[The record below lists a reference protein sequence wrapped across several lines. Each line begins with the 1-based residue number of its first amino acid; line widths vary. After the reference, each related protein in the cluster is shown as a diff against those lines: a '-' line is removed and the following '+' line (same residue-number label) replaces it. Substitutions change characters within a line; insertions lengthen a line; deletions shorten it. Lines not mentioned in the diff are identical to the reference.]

1 MRRLLPMMMLVL
13 PAAAAAQ
20 LLSQVGQPLPQP
32 LPQSLPTPRLNE
44 IIADGDDALR
54 QAAQWPRA
62 VTQLAADRLARI
74 DALVRAHPD
83 AIARD
88 DHGDAARA
96 GEVVVSDPDDAL
108 IATANKAGFTLIE
121 RATIDGLG
129 IGYAR
134 FRAPA
139 GKSLASAIRAM
150 RKLAGGHDV
159 SADQLHFESGGPENG
174 GRVEGGRRSSGHRL
188 GTVPATATAAGPA
201 TGPATDI
208 TPTAPRIGMIDG
220 APGASAGL
228 NGAITRGSF
237 AQGAGKPS
245 NHGSAVASLML
256 GTPQVRG
263 AAAGAGLWAAD
274 VYGSDPAGGNAVAIA
289 RAIGWLADAR
299 VPVTVI
305 SLVGP
310 PNPLLARVVQAARA
324 RGMVIVAA
332 VGNSGAAAP
341 PAYPA
346 SYPGVIAVTGVDSHD
361 RALIEAGR
369 ALHLDY
375 AAPGADMLASD
386 ANGHAA
392 AVRGT
397 SFAAPLVAATIARRY
412 AAPAPDRVADV
423 LRAIDAAARD
433 LGQRGPD
440 NRFGRGLVCGDCR
453 TPVK

>member
-1 MRRLLPMMMLVL
+1 MMMLVL

-20 LLSQVGQPLPQP
+20 LLPQIGQRQPQP
-32 LPQSLPTPRLNE
+32 LPLPTRRLGEFVN
-44 IIADGDDALR
+44 DSSDALQ
-54 QAAQWPRA
+54 QAAQLPRA
-62 VTQLAADRLARI
+62 VAQLAADRLARI
-74 DALVRAHPD
+74 DALVREHPD

-96 GEVVVSDPDDAL
+96 GEVVVSEPDDAL
-108 IATANKAGFTLIE
+108 IAAANKAGFALIE
-121 RATIDGLG
+121 RATIDGLD

-150 RKLAGGHDV
+150 RKLAGRHDV
-159 SADQLHFESGGPENG
+159 SADQLHFASGRLESGEQG
-174 GRVEGGRRSSGHRL
+174 SGHGVNASP
-188 GTVPATATAAGPA
+188 GTGVDPAA
-201 TGPATDI
+201 I
-208 TPTAPRIGMIDG
+208 RIGMIDG
-220 APGASAGL
+220 APGANAGL
-228 NGAITRGSF
+228 NGTITRGSF

-256 GTPQVRG
+256 GTQQVRG
-263 AAAGAGLWAAD
+263 AAAGARLWAAD
-274 VYGSDPAGGNAVAIA
+274 VYGNDPAGGNAVAIA
-289 RAIGWLADAR
+289 RAIGWLIDAR
-299 VPVTVI
+299 VPVAVI

-310 PNPLLARVVQAARA
+310 SNPLLARVVQAARA

-332 VGNSGAAAP
+332 VGNNGAAAP
-341 PAYPA
+341 PSFPA
-346 SYPGVIAVTGVDSHD
+346 SYPGVVAVTGVDSRN

-375 AAPGADMLASD
+375 AAPGADMLAGN
-386 ANGHAA
+386 ANGDAA

-397 SFAAPLVAATIARRY
+397 SFAAPLVAASIARHY
-412 AAPAPDRVADV
+412 TTLAPDRVAPDRIADV
-423 LRAIDAAARD
+423 LHIIDASARD

-453 TPVK
+453 TPAK

>member
-20 LLSQVGQPLPQP
+20 LLPQIGQPQPLPQP
-32 LPQSLPTPRLNE
+32 LPLPTRRLGEFVN
-44 IIADGDDALR
+44 DSSDALQ
-54 QAAQWPRA
+54 QAAQLPRA
-62 VTQLAADRLARI
+62 VAQLAADRLARI
-74 DALVRAHPD
+74 DALVREHPD

-96 GEVVVSDPDDAL
+96 GEVVVSEPDDAV
-108 IATANKAGFTLIE
+108 IAAANKAGFALIE
-121 RATIDGLG
+121 RATIDGLD

-150 RKLAGGHDV
+150 RKLAGRHDV
-159 SADQLHFESGGPENG
+159 SADQLHFASGGLESGGRVAG
-174 GRVEGGRRSSGHRL
+174 GEQGSGHGVNASP
-188 GTVPATATAAGPA
+188 GTGVDPAA
-201 TGPATDI
+201 I
-208 TPTAPRIGMIDG
+208 RIGMIDG
-220 APGASAGL
+220 APGANAGL
-228 NGAITRGSF
+228 NGTITRGSF

-256 GTPQVRG
+256 GTQQVRG
-263 AAAGAGLWAAD
+263 AAAGARLWAAD
-274 VYGSDPAGGNAVAIA
+274 VYGNDPAGGNAVAIA
-289 RAIGWLADAR
+289 RAIGWLIDAR
-299 VPVTVI
+299 LPVAVI

-310 PNPLLARVVQAARA
+310 SNPLLARVVQAARA

-332 VGNSGAAAP
+332 VGNNGAAAP
-341 PAYPA
+341 PSFPA
-346 SYPGVIAVTGVDSHD
+346 SYPGVVAVTGVDSRN

-375 AAPGADMLASD
+375 AAPGADMLAGD
-386 ANGHAA
+386 ANGDAA

-397 SFAAPLVAATIARRY
+397 SFAAPLVAASIARHY
-412 AAPAPDRVADV
+412 ATLAPDRVAPDRIADV
-423 LRAIDAAARD
+423 LHIIDASARD

-453 TPVK
+453 TPAK